1 MTVHAIWTLEAWHAA
16 LGAVPALNLTSFT
29 WDRLGT
35 LPLLGPCHMAGTV
48 DGVVLP
54 APQLAWEA
62 VFWTGRT
69 KTGAS
74 LLGWKLDVA
83 GVHRAVIVGISE
95 PSNRRLAAIARSP
108 RSPSEIVASLAHS
121 LLTPN
126 HVKSIF

>member
-1 MTVHAIWTLEAWHAA
+1 MTIGYTIWTLEAWHAA

-29 WDRLGT
+29 WDRLGA
-35 LPLLGPCHMAGTV
+35 LPLFGPCRMAGTV

-69 KTGAS
+69 KTGTF
-74 LLGWKLDVA
+74 LFGWKLDVA
-83 GVHRAVIVGISE
+83 GVHRTVIVGMQV
-95 PSNRRLAAIARSP
+95 NM